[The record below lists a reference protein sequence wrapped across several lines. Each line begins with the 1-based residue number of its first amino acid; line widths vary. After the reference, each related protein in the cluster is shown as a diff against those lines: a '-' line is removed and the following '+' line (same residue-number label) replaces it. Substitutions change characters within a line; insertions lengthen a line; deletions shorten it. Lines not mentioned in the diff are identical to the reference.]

1 MGDTAPTPMLDIGPR
16 IGCDVVNVVDVTRSI
31 ELFGRRYL
39 DRTFT
44 PHELQT
50 CAGPARDQRLAAR
63 FAAKEAVVKV
73 PAAWWTF
80 PFRGVPSKSLGPS
93 GVAVG

>member
-50 CAGPARDQRLAAR
+50 CAGPARDQRLAAGEI
-63 FAAKEAVVKV
+63 FHAAGARIV
-73 PAAWWTF
+73 
-80 PFRGVPSKSLGPS
+80 S
-93 GVAVG
+93 GQNCY

>member
-1 MGDTAPTPMLDIGPR
+1 MGDTAPTPTPTPMLDIGPR

-44 PHELQT
+44 PHE
-50 CAGPARDQRLAAR
+50 
-63 FAAKEAVVKV
+63 
-73 PAAWWTF
+73 
-80 PFRGVPSKSLGPS
+80 
-93 GVAVG
+93 

>member
-50 CAGPARDQRLAAR
+50 CAGRRGINDWLHASPPKRL
-63 FAAKEAVVKV
+63 
-73 PAAWWTF
+73 W
-80 PFRGVPSKSLGPS
+80 
-93 GVAVG
+93 